1 MQITFLGQPFNEF
14 GQVANVLEEHLTEG
28 SVKHLWV
35 ASAWAKK
42 SGLRRLQD
50 ILSRFREQG
59 GSSVAIIGIDEGGA
73 TEQGLRLA
81 VELFDQVYVFHDN
94 SRRTFHPKV
103 YVLDSGIRAYLI
115 VGSNN
120 ATAGGL
126 YDNYEAA
133 VVCVMDLAVE
143 EDKQLFDSVCNW
155 FKLLLSDAACVSL
168 DSDVI
173 ARLISDPRYRVGDE
187 NQPERSSPQV
197 SGYQDGISIDTPEQS
212 IFNKSTSPK
221 KRLSTIPGEPERRRS
236 PEASDQD
243 VRKSRVGTTLPKT
256 SKFRWYKKMSRADAQ
271 QPEGAKTNPTG
282 NLKLTS
288 AGQNIDRETFFRDK
302 LFGNADWAVENRNAG
317 ELEKTVAPIEVYIE
331 DERMGE
337 INFYI
342 DHGLFRIANQ
352 NNVPTWLHWGSFGR
366 VLRENNHFGK
376 WVIIEGFHD
385 GSYRLRITSE
395 NPEQIT

>member
-1 MQITFLGQPFNEF
+1 MQTTFLGQPFDEF
-14 GQVANVLEEHLTEG
+14 GQVANALEEHLNEG
-28 SVKHLWV
+28 SGKNLWI
-35 ASAWAKK
+35 ASAWAKR
-42 SGLRRLQD
+42 SGLKRLQD
-50 ILSRFREQG
+50 TLSRFHEQG

-81 VELFDQVYVFHDN
+81 VELFDQVNVFHDN

-103 YVLDSGIRAYLI
+103 YLLDSGRQAYLI

-133 VVCVMDLAVE
+133 ITCVMDLAIE
-143 EDKQLFDSVCNW
+143 EDKQLFDSVSNW
-155 FKLLLSDAACVSL
+155 FKLLLSDAACVTLS
-168 DSDVI
+168 SDVI

-187 NQPERSSPQV
+187 NHPERSSPQV
-197 SGYQDGISIDTPEQS
+197 SGYQDGVATDTPGQS
-212 IFNKSTSPK
+212 IFERATSPK
-221 KRLSTIPGEPERRRS
+221 KPLSTVPGKLRRRRPS
-236 PEASDQD
+236 VSAGKNVQETRTGRP
-243 VRKSRVGTTLPKT
+243 VLKT

-271 QPEGAKTNPTG
+271 QPEGTKTNPTG

-317 ELEKTVAPIEVYIE
+317 ELEKTVVPIEVHIE

-342 DHGLFRIANQ
+342 DHGLYRIANQ
-352 NNVPTWLHWGSFGR
+352 KNVPTWLHWGPFGKVLRGNDYFGR
-366 VLRENNHFGK
+366 WVTIENFY
-376 WVIIEGFHD
+376 D

-395 NPEQIT
+395 NP